1 MANKKIVHPV
11 TVEKL
16 EKINGDI
23 IILNGGR
30 NTGKSY
36 SVKLLLLREAFK
48 AINEAGQCM
57 KKFIYLRRFH
67 DDTKD
72 IFSQT
77 YFDDINISLLT
88 DGRFNSVIVF
98 RHEIYFGNIDENG
111 KQTKDINIG
120 RVCSMTK
127 VITYKSQVF
136 ANYNYIVFEEFVSDQ
151 YTVDEPNKL
160 LNFISTVFRDRKG
173 VVYMIGNLVSRFN
186 PYFREWELTG
196 AMGQALDTID
206 SYKFSDVVIKV
217 WRCPDG
223 VNLNKMAFGHAKKAI
238 DGVEYEST
246 VQPHLDIDREKAQ
259 LIYTVV
265 LQHNELKYLMELLSV
280 DNNIIWYVSPKTTD
294 IKKGT
299 RVVTNKFTPDMITTN
314 SFIGLNENE
323 GCAFDLLR
331 RNKVCFS
338 DNLTGTEFKQIVKFY

>member
-1 MANKKIVHPV
+1 MANKKIIHPV

-36 SVKLLLLREAFK
+36 SVKVLMLKEAFNS
-48 AINEAGQCM
+48 INELGQCTA
-57 KKFIYLRRFH
+57 KFIYLRRFH

-77 YFDDINISLLT
+77 YFDDININLIT
-88 DGRFNSVIVF
+88 GGKYNSVIVF
-98 RHEIYFGNIDENG
+98 RHEIYLGNIDDNG
-111 KQTKDINIG
+111 KQTKDVNIG
-120 RVCSMTK
+120 RVCSMSK

-136 ANYNYIVFEEFVSDQ
+136 ANYKYIAFEEYVSDQ
-151 YTVDEPNKL
+151 YLTTEPDKL

-173 VVYMIGNLVSRFN
+173 VVFMIGNLVSRFN

-196 AMGQALDTID
+196 ALGQTLDTID
-206 SYKFSDVVIKV
+206 TYKYNDVVIKV

-246 VQPHLDIDREKAQ
+246 VQPHLDIDRESAQ

-265 LQHNELKYLMELLSV
+265 LQHNELLYLMELLNV
-280 DNNIIWYVSPKTTD
+280 DNNLIWYVSPKTTP

-299 RVVTNKFTPDMITTN
+299 RTVSNKFTMDALTTN
-314 SFIGLNENE
+314 TFIGLTANE
-323 GCAFDLLR
+323 GRAFDLLR
-331 RNKVCFS
+331 LNKICYS
-338 DNLTGTEFKQIVKFY
+338 DNLTGTEFKQIIKQY

>member
-1 MANKKIVHPV
+1 MNKKIIHPV
-11 TVEKL
+11 TVERL
-16 EKINGDI
+16 EKIQGDI

-36 SVKLLLLREAFK
+36 SVKVLMLREAFK
-48 AINEAGQCM
+48 AINKNNICEC
-57 KKFIYLRRFH
+57 KFIYLRRFH

-72 IFSQT
+72 IYSQT
-77 YFDDINISLLT
+77 YFDDINISLIT
-88 DGRFNSVIVF
+88 NGKYNSVIVY
-98 RHEIYFGNIDENG
+98 RHEIYLGNIDENG
-111 KQTKDINIG
+111 KQTRDVNIG

-136 ANYNYIVFEEFVSDQ
+136 ANYKYIVFEEFVSDQ

-160 LNFISTVFRDRKG
+160 LNFMSTVFRDRKG

-196 AMGQALDTID
+196 AMTQALDTID
-206 SYKFSDVVIKV
+206 SYRFEDVNIKV

-246 VQPHLDIDREKAQ
+246 VQPHLDIDREQAQ
-259 LIYTVV
+259 LIYTLV
-265 LQHNELKYLMELLSV
+265 LQHNEIMYLMELLSV
-280 DNNIIWYVSPKTTD
+280 DNNIIWYVSPKTTP
-294 IKKGT
+294 IRKNT
-299 RVVTNKFTPDMITTN
+299 RVVTNKFTPDAITTN

-323 GCAFDLLR
+323 ARAFDLLR

-338 DNLTGTEFKQIVKFY
+338 DNLTGTEFKQIIKFY